1 MKKKRGK
8 DKNRKHSSDIR
19 SLKEEPHS
27 KSISSKLSDA
37 SSWQV
42 CMGNSQGNRD
52 IVIGFDFGTS
62 CTKVVLQDSQRKES
76 IAVPFDGVSSQSNRY
91 LFPTKIY
98 INTDG
103 SIRLDSGET
112 EIDGLKVRLIQ
123 NPSGTLFEDAGSG
136 VVSTAFDLV
145 VAYIGLV
152 LIHIRNWFLQIRS
165 DVYRDIHLN
174 WQLNIGMSSR
184 SYDDK
189 PLLNSMKMAS
199 LGGWNLSLMN
209 KNPIFLSDVKSAI
222 KITALQIKQ
231 NGYNEEEGQL
241 HPDYVNPI
249 PEIIAEVIGYVRSP
263 MRQNGMYLM
272 VDVGA
277 STLDISTFIIHEN
290 EDEDQY
296 SILVAEV
303 ETLGAFILHQYRIET
318 CKKIVEQKLSKLLSA
333 CDGIA
338 PLPGTKDYLQ
348 EPTDDDKAKFNEAEA
363 KFQDECSKMIRKVI
377 KTTKDI
383 RNPISSEWTDGFP
396 YFLCGGGAEINVY
409 KRLFED
415 IEKKLEN
422 SKYKLS
428 LIKKDLLVPRDFKNT
443 DISERNFNRIAV
455 AYGLSFPR
463 YDIGNITPPDKI
475 ADLVVN
481 QEIRELSPYYID
493 KDMM

>member
-1 MKKKRGK
+1 MKDKRVK
-8 DKNRKHSSDIR
+8 DKNRKHPSNIR
-19 SLKEEPHS
+19 SLKKGIHS
-27 KSISSKLSDA
+27 KRISSKLSEA

-42 CMGNSQGNRD
+42 CEGKPQENRD

-76 IAVPFDGVSSQSNRY
+76 IAVPFDGISSQPNKY

-98 INTDG
+98 VNTDG
-103 SIRLDSGET
+103 RIRIDNGET

-123 NPSGTLFEDAGSG
+123 NPDEKLFEDPGSRI
-136 VVSTAFDLV
+136 VATAFDLA

-152 LIHIRNWFLQIRS
+152 LIHIRNWFLEFRS
-165 DVYRDIHLN
+165 DVYRHTHLN

-184 SYDDK
+184 SYDNK
-189 PLLNSMKMAS
+189 PLLNSMKMVS
-199 LGGWNLSLMN
+199 LAGWNLSLFN
-209 KNPIFLSDVKSAI
+209 KNPISLSDVKSAI
-222 KITALQIKQ
+222 RISEHQIKQ
-231 NGYNEEEGQL
+231 NDYNEKKEQL

-277 STLDISTFIIHEN
+277 NTLDVSTFIIHEN

-318 CKKIVEQKLSKLLSA
+318 CKKLLEQKLSKLLSA

-338 PLPGTKDYLQ
+338 PLPGTKDYLSA
-348 EPTDDDKAKFNEAEA
+348 PTAADKAVFGEAED
-363 KFQDECSKMIRKVI
+363 KFQDECSIIVRKI
-377 KTTKDI
+377 LKTTKDR
-383 RNPISSEWTDGFP
+383 RNPLSSEWTGGFP
-396 YFLCGGGAEINVY
+396 YFLCGGGAEINIY
-409 KRLFED
+409 KLLFKD

-428 LIKKDLLVPRDFKNT
+428 LIKKDLPVPRDFISA
-443 DISERNFNRIAV
+443 DITARNFNRMAV
-455 AYGLSFPR
+455 AYGLSFPK
-463 YDIGNITPPDKI
+463 YDIGNIRPPNKI
-475 ADLVVN
+475 EDLVVN
-481 QEIRELSPYYID
+481 QKIRELTTYFID